1 MAEPA
6 RILVIKHSALGDFVL
21 ATASFQ
27 AIRRAHPQARIV
39 LLTTRPY
46 VTLAEA
52 SGLFDDIWTD
62 PRARLTRPVGYFGM
76 IARIRRG
83 RFDRVYDLQRS
94 QRTAS
99 YFLLLRLLRP
109 RRRPPE
115 WVGPAPGASHRTS
128 GHSDRRH
135 IAEREADQL
144 RAGGIE
150 VGKPDLSFLDSDLS
164 VFDLPARIALLVPGG
179 APHRPAKRWPAAN
192 FAELGRYLVGQGIT
206 PVLIGTQAEAQE
218 IAQIRATCQAARD
231 LHGRT
236 SFADLAALGRC
247 ALVAVGNDTGP
258 MHLIAAAGCPS
269 VVLFS
274 HESDPGQISPR
285 GPWVTIERRPS
296 LRDLSVQEV
305 IATLPAWGEHTISAT
320 ATNSPTPDPAQS

>member
-27 AIRRAHPQARIV
+27 AIRRSHPDARIV
-39 LLTTRPY
+39 LLTTKPF
-46 VTLAEA
+46 VAIAEA
-52 SGLFDDIWTD
+52 SGLFDDIWVD
-62 PRARLTRPVGYFGM
+62 PRASATRPAALLGV

-94 QRTAS
+94 QRTAT
-99 YFLLLRLLRP
+99 YFRLLRVSLLG
-109 RRRPPE
+109 RRPPE
-115 WVGPAPGASHRTS
+115 WVGPAPGASHRTT
-128 GHSDRRH
+128 GHTERRH

-144 RAGGIE
+144 RAAGIE
-150 VGKPDLSFLDSDLS
+150 VGKPDLGFLDSDLGA
-164 VFDLPARIALLVPGG
+164 FDLPERIALLVPGG

-192 FAELGRYLVGQGIT
+192 FGELGRYLAGQGIT
-206 PVLIGTQAEAQE
+206 PVLIGTKAEAKE
-218 IAQIRATCQAARD
+218 IAQIREACPAARD

-236 SFADLAALGRC
+236 GFADLAALGRR

-258 MHLIAAAGCPS
+258 MHLIAAAGGPS

-274 HESDPGQISPR
+274 HESDPERISPR
-285 GPWVTIERRPS
+285 GPWVAIRRTRS
-296 LRDLSVQEV
+296 LQDLPVEEV
-305 IATLPAWGEHTISAT
+305 IQALPAL
-320 ATNSPTPDPAQS
+320 SPRAAGG